1 MLQGV
6 WLRSAFAVAV
16 SATYPAVVLDASA
29 TPSHVPETLPE
40 VGLTGTELGWLAGD
54 CAASCAVTL
63 RLPADG
69 STRDVLHVVP
79 SLQKVS
85 RCPVPASRSS
95 MRYPILPTSSL
106 AVAAK
111 VMGLPGAAIDGPF
124 TAMLTASQWTLTRLD
139 DAAAA
144 PVGIFWPGVITYAT
158 NEWRPALPVYATVH
172 MAACVHAPTRLR
184 SVTSKISIAHGVPV
198 TLGVDFATSNVVAP
212 DASTE
217 LSALN
222 LPVGTVGWTRS
233 DAPPAV
239 ITGSTSVPQAPG
251 ANTSLSPS
259 AAQAVRPVGTAELP
273 A

>member
-16 SATYPAVVLDASA
+16 SATYPAVVLDARP

-54 CAASCAVTL
+54 CPASCAVTV

-79 SLQKVS
+79 SPQNVS

-111 VMGLPGAAIDGPF
+111 VMGLPGATIDGSL
-124 TAMLTASQWTLTRLD
+124 TAILTASQRTSAGFD
-139 DAAAA
+139 DAAAR
-144 PVGIFWPGVITYAT
+144 PDGIFWPGVITYAT
-158 NEWRPALPVYATVH
+158 ND
-172 MAACVHAPTRLR
+172 
-184 SVTSKISIAHGVPV
+184 S
-198 TLGVDFATSNVVAP
+198 
-212 DASTE
+212 
-217 LSALN
+217 
-222 LPVGTVGWTRS
+222 
-233 DAPPAV
+233 
-239 ITGSTSVPQAPG
+239 
-251 ANTSLSPS
+251 
-259 AAQAVRPVGTAELP
+259 
-273 A
+273 

>member
-54 CAASCAVTL
+54 CAASCAVTV

-85 RCPVPASRSS
+85 RCPVPPSRSS

-111 VMGLPGAAIDGPF
+111 VMGFPGPTIDGSF
-124 TAMLTASQWTLTRLD
+124 TAMLTASQRTSTRLD
-139 DAAAA
+139 DAAAP
-144 PVGIFWPGVITYAT
+144 PVGIFWPGFITYAT

-172 MAACVHAPTRLR
+172 MAACMHAPTRLR

-222 LPVGTVGWTRS
+222 LTVGTVGWTRS

-239 ITGSTSVPQAPG
+239 ITGST
-251 ANTSLSPS
+251 
-259 AAQAVRPVGTAELP
+259 
-273 A
+273 